1 MVERVVTGAHYGLT
15 GWLVQRMSAVV
26 MACYALFMAGWLFA
40 HPHPDYAA
48 WAGLYSGNPMRTFTL
63 LVLLALYFHAW
74 VGVRDA
80 VMDYVKPTWA
90 RLLLYVLVIL
100 ALLLYAIWSV
110 QILWGI
116 R

>member
-1 MVERVVTGAHYGLT
+1 MVERVVTGAHYGL
-15 GWLVQRMSAVV
+15 GSWLLQRMSAVV
-26 MACYALFMAGWLFA
+26 LACYSLFMAGWLLA
-40 HPHPDYAA
+40 HPHPDYAV
-48 WAGLYSGNPMRTFTL
+48 WAALFSGNAMRTFTL
-63 LVLLALYFHAW
+63 LVLLALYLHAW

-80 VMDYVKPTWA
+80 VMDYFKPMWL
-90 RLLLYVLVIL
+90 RLAIYVLVIL